1 MEDID
6 NKGESDDKEV
16 LLWQKV
22 IKQTKNENVENSN
35 SKSIKDLMKKHIKS
49 LENKEYLK
57 KVIRTGFENLDGII
71 GGFLPGELI
80 VIGGRPGMGKTQFLV
95 NLTMKISE
103 QVPVLYVNNELSEQA
118 LAFRFISLLADVDLS
133 IVYNNELEKEE
144 KERIKM
150 LETSKKNNS
159 VFIHHEY
166 HLHVHRFESICR
178 KPIED
183 GVKVIFLDY
192 LQLLVSEKSSE
203 EREEAMSYVIR
214 ELKKLAREKEV
225 CVVVSSQLSRNVE
238 YRGGAKRPE
247 LYDLRDGGAIEEEAD
262 KVLLLYRPEYYN
274 ITYDENGEPNDGLTE
289 LIVAKN
295 KNGKLGYAKL
305 KVDDSFIH
313 FTDKE

>member
-1 MEDID
+1 ME
-6 NKGESDDKEV
+6 N
-16 LLWQKV
+16 QN
-22 IKQTKNENVENSN
+22 T
-35 SKSIKDLMKKHIKS
+35 KSIKDLIKKHIKS

-57 KVIRTGFENLDGII
+57 KVIRTGFANLDEII
-71 GGFLPGELI
+71 GGFVPGELI

-118 LAFRFISLLADVDLS
+118 LAFRFISLMADVDLS
-133 IVYNNELEKEE
+133 IVYNNELEKED
-144 KERIKM
+144 KERIKS
-150 LETSKKNNS
+150 LDTIKHNNK

-166 HLHVHRFESICR
+166 FIPIHYLQSICR
-178 KPIED
+178 KPIEEN
-183 GVKVIFLDY
+183 GVKVIVLDC
-192 LQLLVSEKSSE
+192 LQLMVSERGNE
-203 EREEAMSYVIR
+203 EREEAMGYVIR
-214 ELKKLAREKEV
+214 EIKKLAREKEV
-225 CVVVSSQLSRNVE
+225 CVVVTSQLSRNVDL
-238 YRGGAKRPE
+238 RGGTKRPE